1 MKKFGVAFALTAIL
15 SGSFV
20 LTAFAGSWLTAKD
33 GWWYRYDDGSYPVSQ
48 WVWLDGNNDG
58 VYECYYFNQGGYL
71 LTNTHTPDGYY
82 VDANGA
88 WVADGV
94 VQTRGQKKQSGGF
107 RQNWIYGTYEIHAAI
122 DGEMEVGYYSDVDE
136 TDYVRIEGANSS
148 LPFHYGEFTGTIKY
162 KNGNQ
167 YIATNDEGVFIK
179 FTYNG
184 DSIDVTDNGGP
195 SGWAGLS
202 FRGFE
207 GRYNKIRDLSNDGS

>member
-15 SGSFV
+15 SGSFA

-94 VQTRGQKKQSGGF
+94 VQAKGQKKQSGGF

-148 LPFHYGEFTGTIKY
+148 LGSLRELSSIKMAINILPPMM
-162 KNGNQ
+162 KVFLSSLLTM
-167 YIATNDEGVFIK
+167 ATASMLQIM
-179 FTYNG
+179 
-184 DSIDVTDNGGP
+184 
-195 SGWAGLS
+195 AGHL
-202 FRGFE
+202 
-207 GRYNKIRDLSNDGS
+207 DGLV

>member
-15 SGSFV
+15 SGSFA

-94 VQTRGQKKQSGGF
+94 VQTKGEKKQIT
-107 RQNWIYGTYEIHAAI
+107 RYWIYGTYEIHGVI
-122 DGEMEVGYYSDVDE
+122 DGEMEVDYYSDSDM
-136 TDYVRIEGANSS
+136 DYVKIEGVNSS
-148 LPFHYGEFTGTIKY
+148 LPYHLGEFTGTVKY

-167 YIATNDEGVFIK
+167 YIATNDDGGFIK

-184 DSIDVTDNGGP
+184 DSIDVTDNGGL
-195 SGWAGLS
+195 SRTVGAG
-202 FRGFE
+202 FRGFL
-207 GRYNKIRDLSNDGS
+207 GRYNKVRDLSNNVS